1 MTTTDA
7 LGYLPGQGPIDPL
20 TRYDVA
26 ALTVRQDI
34 DDAIPADAIVPHR
47 FNGLNVVTL
56 EAIHYGVAK
65 QIADALNMYELR
77 PTDVRIQRWELP
89 TEIHGKP
96 AVLRVEFVDLTTRP
110 ASSAYWGKE
119 ETAS

>member
-1 MTTTDA
+1 MIATDA

-20 TRYDVA
+20 TSREVSDLVNHVHD
-26 ALTVRQDI
+26 T
-34 DDAIPADAIVPHR
+34 AIPDDAIVPHR
-47 FNGLNVVTL
+47 FNGLHVLTF
-56 EAIHYGVAK
+56 EAIHYGLAI
-65 QIADALNMYELR
+65 QIATALDLYRLR
-77 PTDVRIQRWELP
+77 REDVRIQRWELP

-119 ETAS
+119 EIVS